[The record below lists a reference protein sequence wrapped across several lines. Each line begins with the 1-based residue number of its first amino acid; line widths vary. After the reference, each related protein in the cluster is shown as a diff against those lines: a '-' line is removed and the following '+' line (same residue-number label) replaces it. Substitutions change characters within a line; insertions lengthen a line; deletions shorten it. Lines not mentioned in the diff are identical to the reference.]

1 MTGIWMIFSNVIKPL
16 ATIRLNGTW
25 SDRKTVYNHCE
36 SIVHSLR
43 PALRE
48 GVGSIVLVSPVRMN
62 YARQLMD
69 HVRQHHVWLVEGPDK
84 ATLTEVTGSAGT
96 LPEVAS
102 LARTIMFR
110 GLVRQAASE
119 AADNLVEL
127 LDRYVN
133 SSDRGWGIAYPLEAV
148 EELVTSPRRLGAQSP
163 EYLMLTDLYLSTSSE
178 KSRVQR
184 LMQIA
189 ANRKVKTRVVDAA
202 QPAGIRLTQL
212 GGIVCLT
219 RPWRPDDRQAGRH
232 PVGAGQVGKA

>member
-1 MTGIWMIFSNVIKPL
+1 MIFSNVIKPL
-16 ATIRLNGTW
+16 INIQINGTW
-25 SDRKTVYNHCE
+25 SDRKAVYNHCE

-48 GVGSIVLVSPVRMN
+48 GVGSIVLVSPARMN

-84 ATLTEVTGSAGT
+84 TTLTEVTGSAGT

-102 LARTIMFR
+102 LARTLTFR
-110 GLVRQAASE
+110 GLVHQAVWE

-133 SSDRGWGIAYPLEAV
+133 SSDRGLSIAYPLEAV
-148 EELVTSPRRLGAQSP
+148 EELITGSRRLGAQSP

-189 ANRKVKTRVVDAA
+189 TNRKVKTRVVDAA
-202 QPAGIRLTQL
+202 QPAGMRLTQL

-219 RPWRPDDRQAGRH
+219 RPWRPDGRQADRH
-232 PVGAGQVGKA
+232 PVGAGQAGKA